1 MYILD
6 TNRSIICRKMTFF
19 FFFFLNG
26 YIFWS
31 VYNAVLRLCPFLKM
45 YAVTVNYSR
54 MLNKSVVFLLTSYC
68 MQSMCE

>member
-6 TNRSIICRKMTFF
+6 TNCSIICRKMT

-45 YAVTVNYSR
+45 YLLLQSTTAV
-54 MLNKSVVFLLTSYC
+54 C
-68 MQSMCE
+68 